1 MPQASTMD
9 EEWKRM
15 KRSIGLANAVSTED
29 NGPALKKRMTAAI
42 KGMVDR
48 CRAERK
54 RTRAMETPPDLSD
67 EAVCEAARWTDRLPL
82 ADYDGI
88 VHLVPRL
95 VNVVTVRIF
104 LGGLVSVS
112 L

>member
-1 MPQASTMD
+1 M
-9 EEWKRM
+9 EHEWKRM

-29 NGPALKKRMTAAI
+29 NGPALKKRMTTAI

-95 VNVVTVRIF
+95 VNVVTVCVFFREFIP
-104 LGGLVSVS
+104 
-112 L
+112 

>member
-1 MPQASTMD
+1 MD

-15 KRSIGLANAVSTED
+15 KRSIGLANAISTMD
-29 NGPALKKRMTAAI
+29 NEPALKTRLKRAI
-42 KGMVDR
+42 KDMVDR
-48 CRAERK
+48 CREERK

-67 EAVCEAARWTDRLPL
+67 EALCEAARWTDRLPL

-95 VNVVTVRIF
+95 VNVVTVCAW
-104 LGGLVSVS
+104 LGGG
-112 L
+112 